1 MLFLSSLILKIIS
14 CLRQFSQVGNWINYL
29 EMKKMKTKLTSFEKQ
44 MENAANSFRP
54 VNKKRQQK
62 IDTIIAQVRKSRTVN
77 IRITESVLEELK
89 RRSQEEGLPYQTL
102 ISSILHKYVTNRLVD
117 EEAIRKSLQLLR

>member
-1 MLFLSSLILKIIS
+1 
-14 CLRQFSQVGNWINYL
+14 
-29 EMKKMKTKLTSFEKQ
+29 MKTKLTTFERQ
-44 MENAANSFRP
+44 IENAASSFRP
-54 VNKKRQQK
+54 LKKKKQQK
-62 IDTIIAQVRKSRTVN
+62 LESIIAQVRKSRTVN

-117 EEAIRKSLQLLR
+117 EESIRKSLQLLRQ

>member
-1 MLFLSSLILKIIS
+1 
-14 CLRQFSQVGNWINYL
+14 
-29 EMKKMKTKLTSFEKQ
+29 MKTKLDSFEQQIEK
-44 MENAANSFRP
+44 AANSYRP
-54 VNKKRQQK
+54 VSKNRRRRVDA
-62 IDTIIAQVRKSRTVN
+62 ILDRACKSRPVN

-117 EEAIRKSLQLLR
+117 EDAI